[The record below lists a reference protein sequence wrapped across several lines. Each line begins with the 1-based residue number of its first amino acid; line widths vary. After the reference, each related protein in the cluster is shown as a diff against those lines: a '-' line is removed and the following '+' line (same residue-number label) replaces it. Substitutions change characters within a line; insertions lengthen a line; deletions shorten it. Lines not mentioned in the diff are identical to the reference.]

1 MSIEKVIQL
10 RKQNK
15 KNEAKE
21 LMETLILLEPDNP
34 YYNYQMAWCNDSL
47 GKEKEAIQYYVR
59 AIDLGLIGED
69 LLGAYIGLGSSY
81 RTLGEYKK
89 AKTLFETAM
98 KQFPNNNTLKTFY
111 LIVLYNLK
119 DYKNSVSLLLKL
131 LIKTSSDEE
140 IKSFSGA
147 LDFYSDNLDE
157 IF

>member
-1 MSIEKVIQL
+1 
-10 RKQNK
+10 
-15 KNEAKE
+15 
-21 LMETLILLEPDNP
+21 
-34 YYNYQMAWCNDSL
+34 
-47 GKEKEAIQYYVR
+47 
-59 AIDLGLIGED
+59 
-69 LLGAYIGLGSSY
+69 
-81 RTLGEYKK
+81 
-89 AKTLFETAM
+89 M

-111 LIVLYNLK
+111 SIVLYNLK